1 MHEDLCGFFGR
12 GANIYGG
19 IIMRKTVLPPEAG
32 GFEMAEEAGLPRAGE
47 PCPGAHIGAGPQELR
62 AQRKKEFLRGQ
73 NSCCVCGEPTDTCLE
88 YIPKTRFAVE
98 NAQCLHCMTLV
109 RVKNHSIQ

>member
-1 MHEDLCGFFGR
+1 
-12 GANIYGG
+12 
-19 IIMRKTVLPPEAG
+19 MRKTALPPEAA

-47 PCPGAHIGAGPQELR
+47 AAPGAHIGAGPQTLR

-73 NSCCVCGEPTDTCLE
+73 NSCCLCGQSTDTYLE
-88 YIPKTRFAVE
+88 HVPQTRFAVE
-98 NAQCLHCMTLV
+98 KTQCLHCMTLV